1 VSLQNKLLTH
11 FVFVVFSVNVC
22 MLAAAQHAD
31 VAAQCRIE
39 AEGYAIPQ
47 EQLEEYIDGC
57 MLASGGS
64 LSSAPEQSVGIES
77 QCRQEAKDYG
87 VAPEQLADYVNGC
100 ILSLG
105 GILEAEPVVEDEQA
119 APDPATT
126 DVEPQEMLQDPV
138 EVQ

>member
-1 VSLQNKLLTH
+1 M
-11 FVFVVFSVNVC
+11 FVVFSVNVC

-57 MLASGGS
+57 MLASGGG
-64 LSSAPEQSVGIES
+64 LSSTLEQSAGIEA

-87 VAPEQLADYVNGC
+87 VAPEQLTEYINGC

-105 GILEAEPVVEDEQA
+105 GSVTPAPVVEDSEMPNTVQYELN
-119 APDPATT
+119 PDEALEETG
-126 DVEPQEMLQDPV
+126 DVR
-138 EVQ
+138 

>member
-1 VSLQNKLLTH
+1 MSLQNKLLTH

-22 MLAAAQHAD
+22 MLAVAQHAD

-57 MLASGGS
+57 ILASGGG
-64 LSSAPEQSVGIES
+64 LSSTPEQSAGIEA

-87 VAPEQLADYVNGC
+87 VAPEQLTEYINGC

-105 GILEAEPVVEDEQA
+105 GSVTPAPVVEDSEMPNTVQDELN
-119 APDPATT
+119 PDEALEETG
-126 DVEPQEMLQDPV
+126 DVR
-138 EVQ
+138 